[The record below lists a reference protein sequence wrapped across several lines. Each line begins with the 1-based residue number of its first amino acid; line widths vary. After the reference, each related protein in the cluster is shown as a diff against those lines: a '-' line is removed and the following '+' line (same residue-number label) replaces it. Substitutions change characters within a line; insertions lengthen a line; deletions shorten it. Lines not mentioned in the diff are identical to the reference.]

1 MVFVLFCVQCG
12 RDLAPYKQKTVCCE
26 GNFCNNME
34 LEVID
39 SLPADVLNK
48 FDATAVL
55 RPAIL
60 IPVVLSAVIVT
71 MVVAIMLRVWSQSR
85 AKRAL
90 GHDLELGNACDVDET
105 SGGGK
110 DAPPLERLTIGRQ
123 IEKTKQIGHGRYGEV
138 WLARRFG
145 DLVAVKQ
152 SYGPQKE
159 SWQRERDIYES
170 CVMRHNNIL
179 CFIGADTLG
188 KCDEG
193 TAFLLIT
200 AYHPLG
206 SLHNYL
212 QSHRLAPQSLHRL
225 AASLTAGLVFLHM
238 DNLHHKPSIAHRD
251 IKSANIL
258 INDQGECI
266 IADFE
271 LAVRHN
277 ENLDTVKVQVGTHR
291 YMAPELL
298 DNTLNP
304 ANFRE
309 LTAADVYAL
318 GLVFWEM
325 AMRCETKSPDDNS
338 TVCDAYMQPYAD
350 YVPSEPCIA
359 KMRAVVCDKNVRP
372 PIPERW
378 NSDDTLH
385 ALSKI
390 MIDCWHDKPAARLPA
405 LRIRK
410 TLDKFGE
417 ANFISA

>member
-1 MVFVLFCVQCG
+1 MCVQCG
-12 RDLAPYKQKTVCCE
+12 RDIAPYKQKTVCCE

-34 LEVID
+34 LDVID
-39 SLPADVLNK
+39 SLPSDGLNK
-48 FDATAVL
+48 FDAAAVL

-60 IPVVLSAVIVT
+60 IPVALSALLVTIVG
-71 MVVAIMLRVWSQSR
+71 AIMLRVWCQRR
-85 AKRAL
+85 AKRTL
-90 GHDLELGNACDVDET
+90 GSDLELANACDVDET
-105 SGGGK
+105 SGGGGGGGK
-110 DAPPLERLTIGRQ
+110 DTPPLEQLTIGRQ
-123 IEKTKQIGHGRYGEV
+123 IEKTKQIGQGRYGEV
-138 WLARRFG
+138 WLARWFG

-170 CVMRHNNIL
+170 CVIRHNNIL

-225 AASLTAGLVFLHM
+225 AASLTAGLTFLHM
-238 DNLHHKPSIAHRD
+238 DNLNHKPAIAHRD

-258 INDQGECI
+258 VNDNGECI

-271 LAVRHN
+271 LAVRQT
-277 ENLDTVKVQVGTHR
+277 ENLATVKVQVGTHR

-298 DNTLNP
+298 DSTLNP
-304 ANFRE
+304 ANFSE
-309 LTAADVYAL
+309 LTAADIYAL

-325 AMRCETKSPDDNS
+325 AMRCETKSADDNS
-338 TVCDAYMQPYAD
+338 TVCDAYKPPYAD
-350 YVPSEPCIA
+350 DVPSEPCIA
-359 KMRAVVCDKNVRP
+359 NMRAVVCDRSVRP

-378 NSDDTLH
+378 NRDDTLH

-417 ANFISA
+417 SNFICA